1 MTQLFNLHRTM
12 DRLFEES
19 IKKQV
24 ENPTNGRSGG
34 YNGQYL
40 VPRADA
46 WESEEEFLVEMALP
60 GINPEAVDITFEQDN
75 LTISGK
81 FGEPERKDKQ
91 VLRELPMGEFRRRFT
106 LNVPVDAD
114 KIAATFENGLLKLNI
129 PKSESSKPRKIAIT
143 SA

>member
-1 MTQLFNLHRTM
+1 MTYQLFNLHRTM
-12 DRLFEES
+12 GCLFEEGR
-19 IKKQV
+19 KQA
-24 ENPTNGRSGG
+24 ESPSNGRSGG

-40 VPRADA
+40 VPRTDA

-60 GINPEAVDITFEQDN
+60 GINPDAVDITFEQDN

-81 FGEPERKDKQ
+81 FGSPERKEKP
-91 VLRELPMGEFRRRFT
+91 VLRELATGAFRRRFT
-106 LNVPVDAD
+106 LNVPVEVD
-114 KIAATFENGLLKLNI
+114 KIAATFDNGLLRLNI